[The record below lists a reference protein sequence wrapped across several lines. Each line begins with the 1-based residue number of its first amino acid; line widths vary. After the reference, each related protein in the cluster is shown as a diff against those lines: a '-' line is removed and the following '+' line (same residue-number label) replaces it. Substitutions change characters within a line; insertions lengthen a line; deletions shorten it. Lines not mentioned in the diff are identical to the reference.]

1 MRKGILRWPGHG
13 TWHMV
18 DADDEPRPDFSL
30 SESEIH
36 ISGEVYCELLLGKN
50 LKAGEILR
58 KRFLMAS
65 ILLHE
70 LGHALWYAVT
80 ERDGDDDI
88 FEDATTAE
96 AGSSFEA
103 HIFGLIPYNLTSGL
117 EWYSMT
123 GSPCQSSHASAEQKY
138 VASLS
143 TVRYTESL
151 FTDHFW
157 DSSFLCGGDLGIVAP
172 YVREMAGFGGRKPD
186 GIPTSIWELCNNS
199 LSMEERFVK

>member
-1 MRKGILRWPGHG
+1 
-13 TWHMV
+13 MV
-18 DADDEPRPDFSL
+18 DADHEPRPDFSL

-36 ISGEVYCELLLGKN
+36 ISGELYCELLLGKN

-138 VASLS
+138 VESLF

-157 DSSFLCGGDLGIVAP
+157 DSNFLCSGDLGIVAP

-186 GIPTSIWELCNNS
+186 GVPTSI
-199 LSMEERFVK
+199 